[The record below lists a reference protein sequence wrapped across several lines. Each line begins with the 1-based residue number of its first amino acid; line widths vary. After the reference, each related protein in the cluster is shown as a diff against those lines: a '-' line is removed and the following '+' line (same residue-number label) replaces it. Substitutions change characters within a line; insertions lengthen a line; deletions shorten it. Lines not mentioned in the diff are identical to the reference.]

1 MSDSKDPKHAQNT
14 PEDAE
19 KTAEVGAS
27 GAGAADAAA
36 APADPEPL
44 QVLSPDGSI
53 AETQEDLEARLAME
67 GLMRHRRQRRR
78 KKIIAGSIVAG
89 IVLIGAV
96 VWGVQAYNASKPAV
110 IDTSLTTTYVE
121 YGDFAE
127 SVSATGSAQP
137 VSSVVVT
144 PEVTGT
150 IESVNVA
157 EGDTVAA
164 GDVLLTIKNDDLDKA
179 VRDAELAV
187 RDAKLNL
194 ESAVN
199 DYNSLV
205 DTYNAGADISDSEF
219 DKASFAI
226 ETAKNAVSD
235 QQEAYNQAVANAEKR
250 TVRAP
255 AAGSVVAMS
264 AQVGASVA
272 DAASKGSLVQ
282 IADLSQMTV
291 KVQVNEVD
299 ISKIS
304 VGQAATATFSALPGV
319 ALDAQV
325 TRISTVS
332 SSSDSS
338 SGYLYGSGGVV
349 TYDVSLLIPTPVAEL
364 KPGMTANVD
373 ITLQSVP
380 ATLMVPAS
388 CVGTDSLGKSFVM
401 VVTDA
406 ATQACEKRA
415 VEIAASDQTT
425 VAISGDVTV
434 GDEVLLDPYATGEG
448 FGSDEDLP
456 MLSTEGGETDAA
468 GAAADG
474 AATSDG
480 AATTE
485 SAAAPADAE

>member
-1 MSDSKDPKHAQNT
+1 MSESKDPKHTQDT

-19 KTAEVGAS
+19 KTAEVPR
-27 GAGAADAAA
+27 AATNDA
-36 APADPEPL
+36 PEPL
-44 QVLSPDGSI
+44 QVLAPDGSI

-67 GLMRHRRQRRR
+67 GLMRHRRERRR
-78 KKIIAGSIVAG
+78 KKIVAGSIVGG
-89 IVLIGAV
+89 IALVGAII
-96 VWGVQAYNASKPAV
+96 WGVQAYNASKPIE
-110 IDTSLTTTYVE
+110 IDTGLTTTYVD
-121 YGDFAE
+121 YGNFSEA
-127 SVSATGSAQP
+127 VNATGTAQP

-157 EGDTVAA
+157 EGDTVEA
-164 GDVLLTIKNDDLDKA
+164 GAVLLTIKNDDLDKA

-199 DYNSLV
+199 DYNTLV
-205 DTYNAGADISDSEF
+205 DAYNAGAEISDSEF

-235 QQEAYNQAVANAEKR
+235 QQEVYNQAVANAQKR
-250 TVRAP
+250 TVCAP
-255 AAGSVVAMS
+255 AAGSVVVMN

-299 ISKIS
+299 ISKIC
-304 VGQAATATFSALPGV
+304 VGQAAKATFSALPGV
-319 ALDAQV
+319 ELDAQV
-325 TRISTVS
+325 TRIATVS

-338 SGYLYGSGGVV
+338 NGYLYGSGGVV
-349 TYDVSLLIPTPVAEL
+349 TYDVSLLIPAPVAEL

-380 ATLMVPAS
+380 DTLMVPAS
-388 CVGTDSLGKSFVM
+388 CIGTDENGKSFVTVM
-401 VVTDA
+401 TDA
-406 ATQACEKRA
+406 ATQACERA
-415 VEIAASDQTT
+415 DVEVTATDQTT
-425 VAISGDVTV
+425 AAVTGSLSA
-434 GDEVLLDPYATGEG
+434 GDEVLLDPYAV
-448 FGSDEDLP
+448 
-456 MLSTEGGETDAA
+456 
-468 GAAADG
+468 
-474 AATSDG
+474 ATV
-480 AATTE
+480 E
-485 SAAAPADAE
+485 

>member
-1 MSDSKDPKHAQNT
+1 MSESKDPKHTQDT

-19 KTAEVGAS
+19 KTAEVPR
-27 GAGAADAAA
+27 AATSDA
-36 APADPEPL
+36 PEPL
-44 QVLSPDGSI
+44 QVLAPDGSI

-67 GLMRHRRQRRR
+67 GLMRHRRERRR
-78 KKIIAGSIVAG
+78 KKIVAGSIVGG
-89 IVLIGAV
+89 IALVGAII
-96 VWGVQAYNASKPAV
+96 WGVQAYNASKPIE
-110 IDTSLTTTYVE
+110 IDTGLTTTYVD
-121 YGDFAE
+121 YGNFSEA
-127 SVSATGSAQP
+127 VSATGTAQP

-157 EGDTVAA
+157 EGDTVEA
-164 GDVLLTIKNDDLDKA
+164 GAVLLTIKNDDLDKA

-205 DTYNAGADISDSEF
+205 DAYNAGAEISDSEF

-235 QQEAYNQAVANAEKR
+235 QQEVYNQAVANAQKR
-250 TVRAP
+250 TVCAP
-255 AAGSVVAMS
+255 AAGSVVVMN

-299 ISKIS
+299 ISKIC
-304 VGQAATATFSALPGV
+304 VGQAAKATFSALPGV
-319 ALDAQV
+319 ELDAQV
-325 TRISTVS
+325 TRIATVS

-338 SGYLYGSGGVV
+338 NGYLYGSGGVV
-349 TYDVSLLIPTPVAEL
+349 TYDVSLLIPAPVAEL

-380 ATLMVPAS
+380 DTLMVPAS
-388 CVGTDSLGKSFVM
+388 CIGTDENGKSFVTVM
-401 VVTDA
+401 TDA

-415 VEIAASDQTT
+415 VEVTATDQTT
-425 VAISGDVTV
+425 AAVTGSLTA
-434 GDEVLLDPYATGEG
+434 GDEVLLDPYAV
-448 FGSDEDLP
+448 
-456 MLSTEGGETDAA
+456 
-468 GAAADG
+468 
-474 AATSDG
+474 AT
-480 AATTE
+480 
-485 SAAAPADAE
+485 AE